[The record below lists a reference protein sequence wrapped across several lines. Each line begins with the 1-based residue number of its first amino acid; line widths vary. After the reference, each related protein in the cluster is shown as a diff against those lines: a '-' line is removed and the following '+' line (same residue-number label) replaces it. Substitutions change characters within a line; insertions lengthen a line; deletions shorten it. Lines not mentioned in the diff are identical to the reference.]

1 MRDPGDEVGSQ
12 WGEFMYRFTYLCD
25 MWTVFFVS
33 HVFSKL
39 DGKVK
44 RLEIVPVI
52 YTLKTK
58 QTKAHSEKGI

>member
-1 MRDPGDEVGSQ
+1 MHRAA
-12 WGEFMYRFTYLCD
+12 YLCD
-25 MWTVFFVS
+25 MWTVLFVS

-58 QTKAHSEKGI
+58 QTKAHSEKSN

>member
-1 MRDPGDEVGSQ
+1 MDRAA
-12 WGEFMYRFTYLCD
+12 YLCD

-44 RLEIVPVI
+44 RLQIVPVV
-52 YTLKTK
+52 YTLKTTQK
-58 QTKAHSEKGI
+58 KHTMTKSIYREH